1 MGNIFFNDFNED
13 DCLSITIQLPKSC
26 YYPGEMLSGKIILQV
41 KTNKTSPTFNFP
53 HAIISITQYQQYKFN
68 LDNIL
73 ITQKDKKVVLNQPYS
88 FKKYKNR
95 SILIPLSLSFNI
107 QIPTDIV
114 PTLLYEDTN
123 FIKHFLSIDF
133 PQIKC
138 KKSIGLI
145 IQNRQK
151 FCKEN
156 CLLKTSIEKFSDI
169 NKSIFFQ
176 KNSKIAFLFK
186 TDKNSYA
193 YNELIPYEIIMNC
206 SESELI
212 IEHLRVSLSRNI
224 YFGAND
230 KIDSKII
237 LMKKYILHMNNKNK
251 IFKISGHFLFPV
263 ISDYFSVNPMNV
275 YNYFNKKILNN
286 FDKNCFDVNLFPTCF
301 SSLFICTYFLNL
313 EIIFKSFFVKNEI
326 VSIPIELYTPLKIND
341 IEKNFNEIKIKKIEE
356 KENMIKKEQTPGED
370 DINIISNNE
379 SYNNIINIENEI
391 NNLDYCDSKNDFEII
406 NTEDFYKILTDEKQN
421 KLIN

>member
-1 MGNIFFNDFNED
+1 MGNILYSDFNED
-13 DCLSITIQLPKSC
+13 ECLSITIQLPKSC
-26 YYPGEMLSGKIILQV
+26 YYPGEMLYGKIILQV
-41 KTNKTSPTFNFP
+41 KTNKISPTFNFP
-53 HAIISITQYQQYKFN
+53 QAIITITQYQQYKFY

-73 ITQKDKKVVLNQPYS
+73 ITQKDKKVVLTQPYS

-95 SILIPLSLSFNI
+95 PILIPLSLSFNI
-107 QIPTDIV
+107 QIPTKID
-114 PTLLYEDTN
+114 PTLLHEDTN
-123 FIKHFLSIDF
+123 FIKHYLSIDF

-151 FCKEN
+151 FCKDN
-156 CLLKTSIEKFSDI
+156 GLLKTTIEKFNDI
-169 NKSIFFQ
+169 HKSIFFQ

-193 YNELIPYEIIMNC
+193 YNELIPYEIIMNLT
-206 SESELI
+206 ESELI

-224 YFGAND
+224 YFGDND

-275 YNYFNKKILNN
+275 YNYFNKKVIND
-286 FDKNCFDVNLFPTCF
+286 FDKNCNDVNLFPTCF
-301 SSLFICTYFLNL
+301 SSLFICSYFLNL
-313 EIIFKSFFVKNEI
+313 EIIFKSFFTKNET
-326 VSIPIELYTPLKIND
+326 VSIPIELYTPLKIDD
-341 IEKNFNEIKIKKIEE
+341 IEKNFNDIKIKNKEE
-356 KENMIKKEQTPGED
+356 KENMLKNEQTPGED
-370 DINIISNNE
+370 DTNTNSNCD

-391 NNLDYCDSKNDFEII
+391 NNLDYCDNKNDFEII
-406 NTEDFYKILTDEKQN
+406 NMEDFYRILTDEKQN
-421 KLIN
+421 KLIS